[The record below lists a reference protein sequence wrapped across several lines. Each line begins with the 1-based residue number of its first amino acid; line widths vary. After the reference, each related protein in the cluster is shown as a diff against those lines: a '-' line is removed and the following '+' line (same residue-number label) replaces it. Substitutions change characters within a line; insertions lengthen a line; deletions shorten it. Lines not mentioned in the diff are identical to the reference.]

1 MIHPA
6 AQWGR
11 IGPMSSQQHPTG
23 EPVYDDRVYR
33 SSMAVAGGVALLAL
47 TAWLCGDA
55 VVRGTGNTP
64 WIALAIALCAVPL
77 IVAFTLRPAVFANDD
92 RMRVRNPF
100 RVIELPWAAVDA
112 VRAGYSAEV
121 LAEGAKYQLWSVPV
135 SLRERKK
142 ASRGRLS
149 RRGGLTGKGL
159 SAPEGDRAAA
169 AGPQR
174 ARADQVV
181 DELREL
187 AERGASRPG
196 AQGGVQVHWS
206 YEVIVPAAAGALLL
220 IVLLAI
226 R

>member
-1 MIHPA
+1 
-6 AQWGR
+6 
-11 IGPMSSQQHPTG
+11 MSSQQPDD

-33 SSMAVAGGVALLAL
+33 SPMAVVTGVLLLAL
-47 TAWLCGDA
+47 IVWLCGDA
-55 VVRGTGNTP
+55 LVRGSGSAR
-64 WIALAIALCAVPL
+64 WYGAAIALCAVPL
-77 IVAFTLRPAVFANDD
+77 TVAFTIRPAVFANEN

-142 ASRGRLS
+142 ANRQQLS
-149 RRGGLTGKGL
+149 RRGGLSGKGL
-159 SAPEGDRAAA
+159 SSRGKAADGASGAAA
-169 AGPQR
+169 PAEPQR
-174 ARADQVV
+174 AHADQVV

-187 AERGASRPG
+187 AERGASRAG
-196 AQGGVQVHWS
+196 AQGGVRVRWS
-206 YEVIVPAAAGALLL
+206 YEIIAPAVVGAVLL
-220 IVLLAI
+220 IVLFAL